1 MTSRPILFSA
11 PMIRALLDGR
21 KTQTRRIVKPQPE
34 FVQTDRLG
42 SVATIGRFT
51 GMAEVLCPY
60 GQPRDS
66 LWVREAWGM
75 TYVDLVAPDRP
86 FIVGGTW
93 GSPARPGRPP
103 CVVFKADGAMPDDSP
118 SETARWTPSIH
129 MPRWASRLTLR
140 ITDVRVQ
147 RLQEI
152 SEADARAEGAPLEL
166 RLLDS
171 VRLGATASH
180 TGGFERLWES
190 IHGPGSWAA
199 NPWVWA
205 LTFDVIRANVD
216 EQKP

>member
-1 MTSRPILFSA
+1 
-11 PMIRALLDGR
+11 
-21 KTQTRRIVKPQPE
+21 
-34 FVQTDRLG
+34 
-42 SVATIGRFT
+42 
-51 GMAEVLCPY
+51 
-60 GQPRDS
+60 
-66 LWVREAWGM
+66 
-75 TYVDLVAPDRP
+75 
-86 FIVGGTW
+86 
-93 GSPARPGRPP
+93 
-103 CVVFKADGAMPDDSP
+103 MPDDSP

-190 IHGPGSWAA
+190 IHGPDSWAA
-199 NPWVWA
+199 NPWVW
-205 LTFDVIRANVD
+205 VIEFRRIEA
-216 EQKP
+216 

>member
-1 MTSRPILFSA
+1 
-11 PMIRALLDGR
+11 MIRALLAGE
-21 KTQTRRIVKPQPE
+21 KTQTRRIVKPQPPRDHSPL
-34 FVQTDRLG
+34 VIDRFCPTVIDRYG
-42 SVATIGRFT
+42 DEQPGD
-51 GMAEVLCPY
+51 EVFGVTTENGEWCLRCPY
-60 GQPRDS
+60 GQPGDT
-66 LWVREAWGM
+66 LWVRE
-75 TYVDLVAPDRP
+75 TIFVQPDLWE
-86 FIVGGTW
+86 VGHG
-93 GSPARPGRPP
+93 PQPGHYA
-103 CVVFKADGAMPDDSP
+103 ADIDDP
-118 SETARWTPSIH
+118 RQVEDYICKPSIH